1 MDRGKLAAFVILI
14 QQLLFMSVLLV
25 IGYVWPEP
33 NSSAAGSRMLSL
45 LAMFRQQGW
54 TVIFASPAEK
64 SPHRFD
70 LSQWDI
76 SEKLIQL
83 NDSRFD
89 EQLKQWQPD
98 IVMFDRF
105 MLEEQFG
112 WRVEQHC
119 PKALRLLDTEDLHF
133 LRLARQQA
141 FKAGRA
147 VTLQDLH
154 SEQAQR
160 EIAAIYRSDLTL
172 IISEAEMQLLTE
184 QFKVPKEL
192 LCYSPFWLDGSQA
205 TDLPDFQSRQHFI
218 SIGNFRHEP
227 NWQAVLWL
235 KQQIWPLI
243 RKQLPKAE
251 LHIYGA
257 YPPPKATQLHQP
269 KEGFLVKG
277 WAEDAA
283 EVVKN
288 ARLLLAPLTFG
299 AGLKGK
305 FIDAMQQ
312 GTPNVTTAIGA
323 EGMLH
328 QGQWAGLIGETAEQI
343 AEAAVLL
350 YQDQVLWQQKQQ
362 LGFAILA
369 QRFALTEHQP
379 RVWQQLTDLQH
390 QLPEHR
396 LTNFTGAMLRHHQ
409 HRSTQFMAQWIEAKT
424 KLAELKHSLAQ
435 QETQHE

>member
-1 MDRGKLAAFVILI
+1 MA
-14 QQLLFMSVLLV
+14 VLLV
-25 IGYVWPEP
+25 VGYVWPEP

-45 LAMFRQQGW
+45 LSMFREQGW

-70 LSQWDI
+70 LSQWQI
-76 SEKLIQL
+76 SEEQIQL

-105 MLEEQFG
+105 MREEQFG
-112 WRVEQHC
+112 WRVEQQC
-119 PKALRLLDTEDLHF
+119 PNALRLLDTEDLHF

-141 FKAGRA
+141 FKAGRE

-184 QFKVPKEL
+184 HFKVPAEL
-192 LCYSPFWLDGSQA
+192 LCYSPFWLETPA
-205 TDLPDFQSRQHFI
+205 NAELPTFEQRQHFV

-283 EVVKN
+283 EVVKH
-288 ARLLLAPLTFG
+288 ARVLLAPLPFG

-305 FIDAMQQ
+305 FIDAMMQ
-312 GTPNVTTAIGA
+312 GTPNVTTGVGT

-328 QGQWAGLIGETAEQI
+328 QGQWAGLMAETAQQI
-343 AEAAVLL
+343 ADAAVLL
-350 YQDQVLWQQKQQ
+350 YQDEQLWQQKQQ
-362 LGFAILA
+362 QGFIILT
-369 QRFALTEHQP
+369 QRFAIHQHQP
-379 RVWQQLTDLQH
+379 RVRQQLMDVQQ
-390 QLPEHR
+390 QLSQHR

-424 KLAELKHSLAQ
+424 KLAELKQNSVT
-435 QETQHE
+435 QETKHE

>member
-1 MDRGKLAAFVILI
+1 
-14 QQLLFMSVLLV
+14 MSVLLV
-25 IGYVWPEP
+25 VGYVWPEP
-33 NSSAAGSRMLSL
+33 KSSAAGSRMLSL
-45 LAMFRQQGW
+45 LSMFRAQGW
-54 TVIFASPAEK
+54 IIIFASPAEK

-70 LSQWDI
+70 LSQWQI
-76 SEKLIQL
+76 SEEQIQL
-83 NDSRFD
+83 NDSSFD
-89 EQLKQWQPD
+89 EQLKEWQPD
-98 IVMFDRF
+98 MVMFDRF

-112 WRVEQHC
+112 WRVEQQC
-119 PKALRLLDTEDLHF
+119 PNALRLLDTEDLHF

-141 FKAGRA
+141 FKAGRE

-184 QFKVPKEL
+184 HFKVPAEL
-192 LCYSPFWLDGSQA
+192 LCYSPFWLETEIA
-205 TDLPDFQSRQHFI
+205 ADLPEFAQRQHFV

-269 KEGFLVKG
+269 KDGFLIKG

-283 EVVKN
+283 EVIKS
-288 ARLLLAPLTFG
+288 ARVLLAPLPFG

-305 FIDAMQQ
+305 FIDAMAQ
-312 GTPNVTTAIGA
+312 GTPNVTTAVGA

-328 QGQWAGLIGETAEQI
+328 QGEWAGLMAETAQEI
-343 AEAAVLL
+343 ADAAVLL
-350 YQDQVLWQQKQQ
+350 YQDQTLWQQKQQ
-362 LGFAILA
+362 QGFVILAKRFAIH
-369 QRFALTEHQP
+369 EHQP
-379 RVWQQLTDLQH
+379 RVWQQLMDVQQ
-390 QLPEHR
+390 QLSQHR

-424 KLAELKHSLAQ
+424 KLAELKQSSAQ
-435 QETQHE
+435 QETKDE

>member
-1 MDRGKLAAFVILI
+1 
-14 QQLLFMSVLLV
+14 MSVLLV
-25 IGYVWPEP
+25 VGYVWPEP

-45 LAMFRQQGW
+45 LSMFRQQGW
-54 TVIFASPAEK
+54 TIIFASPAEK
-64 SPHRFD
+64 GPHRFD
-70 LSQWDI
+70 LGQWHI
-76 SEKLIQL
+76 SEEHIQL
-83 NDSRFD
+83 NDSSFD

-98 IVMFDRF
+98 VVMFDRF

-112 WRVEQHC
+112 WRVEQQC
-119 PKALRLLDTEDLHF
+119 PNALRLLDTEDLHF

-141 FKAGRA
+141 FKAGRE

-160 EIAAIYRSDLTL
+160 EIAAIYRCDLTL
-172 IISEAEMQLLTE
+172 IISDAEMQLLTE
-184 QFKVPKEL
+184 HFKVPKAL
-192 LCYSPFWLDGSQA
+192 LCYSPFWLETQLA
-205 TDLPDFQSRQHFI
+205 ADLPDYQTRQHFV

-227 NWQAVLWL
+227 NWQAVVWL
-235 KQQIWPLI
+235 KQQIWSLI

-269 KEGFLVKG
+269 KDGFLVKG

-283 EVVKN
+283 DVVKN
-288 ARLLLAPLTFG
+288 ARVLLAPLPFG

-305 FIDAMQQ
+305 FIDAMAQ
-312 GTPNVTTAIGA
+312 GTPNVTTAVGA

-328 QGQWAGLIGETAEQI
+328 QGEWAGLMGETAQQI
-343 AEAAVLL
+343 ADAAVLL
-350 YQDQVLWQQKQQ
+350 YQDERLWQQKQQ
-362 LGFAILA
+362 QGFVILA
-369 QRFALTEHQP
+369 ERFTQKQHEP
-379 RVWQQLTDLQH
+379 RVWQQLMDVQQ
-390 QLPEHR
+390 QLSEHR

-424 KLAELKHSLAQ
+424 KLAELKQSSAT
-435 QETQHE
+435 QETKHE

>member
-1 MDRGKLAAFVILI
+1 
-14 QQLLFMSVLLV
+14 MSVLLV
-25 IGYVWPEP
+25 VGYVWPEP
-33 NSSAAGSRMLSL
+33 KSSAAGSRMLSL
-45 LAMFRQQGW
+45 LSMFRAQGW

-64 SPHRFD
+64 SSHRFD
-70 LSQWDI
+70 LSQWQI
-76 SEKLIQL
+76 SEEQIQL
-83 NDSRFD
+83 NDSSFD

-98 IVMFDRF
+98 MVMFDRF

-112 WRVEQHC
+112 WRVEQQC
-119 PKALRLLDTEDLHF
+119 PNALRLLDTEDLHF

-141 FKAGRA
+141 FKAGRE

-184 QFKVPKEL
+184 HFKVPEAL
-192 LCYSPFWLDGSQA
+192 LCYSPFWLDTEMA
-205 TDLPDFQSRQHFI
+205 ADLPGFEQRQHFV

-269 KEGFLVKG
+269 KEGFLIKG

-283 EVVKN
+283 EVVKS
-288 ARLLLAPLTFG
+288 ARVLLAPLPFG

-305 FIDAMQQ
+305 FIDAMAQ
-312 GTPNVTTAIGA
+312 GTPNVTTAVGA

-328 QGQWAGLIGETAEQI
+328 QGEWAGLMGETAQEI
-343 AEAAVLL
+343 ADAAVLL
-350 YQDQVLWQQKQQ
+350 YQDDTLWLQKQRQ
-362 LGFAILA
+362 GFVILA
-369 QRFALTEHQP
+369 QRFAIHEHQP
-379 RVWQQLTDLQH
+379 RVWQQLMDVQQ
-390 QLPEHR
+390 QLSQHR

-424 KLAELKHSLAQ
+424 KLAELKQSFAQ
-435 QETQHE
+435 QETTDE

>member
-1 MDRGKLAAFVILI
+1 
-14 QQLLFMSVLLV
+14 MSVLLV
-25 IGYVWPEP
+25 VGYVWPEP

-45 LAMFRQQGW
+45 LAMFREQNW

-70 LSQWDI
+70 LSQWQI
-76 SEKLIQL
+76 AEQQIQL
-83 NDSRFD
+83 NDSSFD

-98 IVMFDRF
+98 MVMFDRF

-112 WRVEQHC
+112 WRVEQQC
-119 PKALRLLDTEDLHF
+119 PDALRLLDTEDLHF

-147 VTLQDLH
+147 VTLDDLH

-172 IISEAEMQLLTE
+172 IISDAEMQLLTE
-184 QFKVPKEL
+184 HFKVPTEL
-192 LCYSPFWLDGSQA
+192 LCYSPFWLETQTEA
-205 TDLPDFQSRQHFI
+205 ELLADLPLFEQRQHFV

-277 WAEDAA
+277 WAESAA

-288 ARLLLAPLTFG
+288 GRVLLAPLAFG

-305 FIDAMQQ
+305 FIDAMLQ

-323 EGMLH
+323 EGMVH

-350 YQDQVLWQQKQQ
+350 YQDQALWQQKQQ
-362 LGFAILA
+362 QGFCILA
-369 QRFALTEHQP
+369 QRFAQEQHQP
-379 RVWQQLTDLQH
+379 RVWQQLMDVQQ
-390 QLPEHR
+390 QLSQHR

-424 KLAELKHSLAQ
+424 KLAELKYNLAQ
-435 QETQHE
+435 ETIHE

>member
-1 MDRGKLAAFVILI
+1 
-14 QQLLFMSVLLV
+14 MSVLLV
-25 IGYVWPEP
+25 VGYVWPEP
-33 NSSAAGSRMLSL
+33 KSSAAGSRMLSL
-45 LAMFRQQGW
+45 LSMFRAQGW

-70 LSQWDI
+70 LSQWQI
-76 SEKLIQL
+76 SEEQIQL
-83 NDSRFD
+83 NDSSFD

-98 IVMFDRF
+98 MVMFDRF

-112 WRVEQHC
+112 WRVEQQC
-119 PKALRLLDTEDLHF
+119 PNALRLLDTEDLHF

-141 FKAGRA
+141 FKAGRD

-184 QFKVPKEL
+184 HFKVPKAL
-192 LCYSPFWLDGSQA
+192 LCYSPFWLNTEMA
-205 TDLPDFQSRQHFI
+205 ADLPEFAQRQHFV

-235 KQQIWPLI
+235 KQQIWSLI

-269 KEGFLVKG
+269 KDGFLIKG

-288 ARLLLAPLTFG
+288 ARVLLAPLPFG

-305 FIDAMQQ
+305 FIDAMAQ
-312 GTPNVTTAIGA
+312 GTPNVTTAVGA

-328 QGQWAGLIGETAEQI
+328 QGEWAGLMAETAQEI
-343 AEAAVLL
+343 ADAAVLL
-350 YQDQVLWQQKQQ
+350 YQDEQLWQQKQQ
-362 LGFAILA
+362 QGFVILA
-369 QRFALTEHQP
+369 QRFAIHEHQP
-379 RVWQQLTDLQH
+379 CVWQHLMDVQQQLSD
-390 QLPEHR
+390 HR

-424 KLAELKHSLAQ
+424 KLAELKQSFAQ
-435 QETQHE
+435 QETTDE